1 MLQPSNDPSLHSSWA
16 SRILITA
23 FLFMTGMSP
32 AMAQDLVITGVV
44 DGPLTGGIPKAA
56 EIYVINNIADL
67 SVCGV
72 GSANNG
78 GGTDGQEFT
87 FPADAAVAGSF
98 IYVASESTAF
108 TTFFGFA
115 PNYTT
120 GAMGI
125 NGDDAVELFCNSS
138 VIDVFGD
145 IGTDGSGTAWDHL
158 DGWAYRVDSTGPDG
172 TTFTLANWAFSG
184 INALDGETS
193 NGAAAIPFPIGTY
206 IGGDISESAPIVAST
221 VPANNAIGVA
231 LDSDIVINFNEDVS
245 VTASWFTISCVPSGV
260 NTATYSGGPASYTLT
275 PGSDFG
281 FNDTCTVKVV
291 ATEVTDIDSDDPPDQ
306 MAADLEFSFTTID
319 EPVLS
324 DLIINELD
332 TDQDGSDTVEFIELF
347 DGGAGNTDL
356 TGFALVAYNGS
367 DDQSYNLG
375 GFDSGIDLDGFS
387 TNADGYFVI
396 GSAAVPNVDIVIS
409 DSTMQQGADAVALYL
424 ADGADFPNDTAIT
437 LTNLV
442 DALVYDTD
450 DGDDAGLLVLL
461 NTGQPQVNERDGGDG
476 LAHSNQ
482 RCVNG
487 TGGARNTDTYIQ
499 ALPTAGAV
507 NDCPVPIINE
517 VDADTVDTDILEF
530 VELYDGGVGNLPLDG
545 LTLVLYNGS
554 DDSSYNASGF
564 GDAIDLDGYSTDANG
579 YFVIGNA
586 AVANVDIVVGSN
598 SIQNGADAVALY
610 FGNGEDFPN
619 DTPLTTTDLIDA
631 LVYDTGDSDDP
642 GLLALLNAG
651 QPQQDERGAGDGT
664 AHSNQR
670 CPNGFGGKRNTEFYE
685 QGIPTPG
692 ATNNCGPQEIFTIQG
707 NGAASPFTGL
717 EIATHDNIVTALAP
731 AGFFIQTPDA
741 RDDGD
746 ADTSNGIYVYTN
758 TPPTVSV
765 GDQVDVTGT
774 VIEFYDFTEFAA
786 GAVVSVDVAGQP
798 LPTAIVLDTL
808 TPSPDP
814 TAPSCTAGGL
824 ECFEGMLVTMSGVTN
839 AASEIPGNDAAIV
852 AGAVRALR
860 EKGIAYP
867 GLVDLPVWD
876 GNPEV
881 FELNPNGLE
890 LADQEF
896 FAGTTFNAEGVIA
909 YAFESYEIWP
919 SVLEIT
925 STPALPIAVRAA
937 EAGEVTVGS
946 LNLFRL
952 FDDVDDPADGNRDDT
967 VVDSTE
973 YAVRRAKFVRY
984 IVDVLG
990 TPDILGVQEAEGVNV
1005 LTDLAADI
1013 LADSGVSYSVQL
1025 LEGNDIGSIDVGFL
1039 VRDTITVDLVTQL
1052 GKDEILAYDGSLLND
1067 RPPLLL
1073 EGRYTGNGAD
1083 FPLAVIVVHGR
1094 SLGGIEGNE
1103 AERVRQKRLEQAQSV
1118 AQKAQDFQVANP
1130 TVPLILVG
1138 DFNAYEFTDGYV
1150 DVVGQITGNVVPTD
1164 NQLSDTSPTN
1174 PVLTN
1179 QVLTLPETE
1188 RYSFN
1193 FDGNSQVLD
1202 HALSSD
1208 ATQPWVR
1215 GFEYGRGNSDVPD
1228 MLIEDDSNALRS
1240 SDHDGFV
1247 LFLMTDYDADTMADD
1262 VDNCPLVS
1270 NPGQEDIDTDGL
1282 GDACDAC
1289 NNDTEAEYTITD
1301 RGNLFVKGTVE
1312 HCGGVFELSLDIGSE
1327 NMMLTVEGEPGDTI
1341 WYWMLELI
1349 DPTTPGVGTITANGE
1364 FNTSMSESLELVGN
1378 ALPVPVL
1385 GGPALWLLLL
1395 LMAAV
1400 GFGRLRHYRPTR
1412 V

>member
-1 MLQPSNDPSLHSSWA
+1 
-16 SRILITA
+16 
-23 FLFMTGMSP
+23 MTGMSS

-44 DGPLTGGIPKAA
+44 DGPLSGGIPKAA

-67 SVCGV
+67 SVCGI

-115 PNYTT
+115 PDYTAS
-120 GAMGI
+120 AMGI

-145 IGTDGSGTAWDHL
+145 IDTDGTGTAWEHL

-172 TTFTLANWAFSG
+172 TTFTLSNWTFSG

-193 NGAAAIPFPIGTY
+193 NDTATVPFPIGEYT
-206 IGGDISESAPIVAST
+206 GGSISESAPIVAST

-291 ATEVTDIDSDDPPDQ
+291 ATEVTDSDSDDPPDQ
-306 MAADLEFSFTTID
+306 MAADLEFNFTTIS
-319 EPVLS
+319 EPVKS

-332 TDQDGSDTVEFIELF
+332 TDQAGSDTVEFIELF

-367 DDQSYNLG
+367 DNKSYNLG
-375 GFDSGIDLDGFS
+375 GFSSGIDLDGFS

-396 GSAAVPNVDIVIS
+396 GNAAVPNVDIVIS
-409 DSTMQQGADAVALYL
+409 NGSLQQGADAVALYL

-450 DGDDAGLLVLL
+450 DGDDAALLVLL
-461 NTGQPQVNERDGGDG
+461 NAGQPQVNERDGDDG
-476 LAHSNQ
+476 TAHSNQ

-507 NDCPVPIINE
+507 NNCPVPIINE
-517 VDADTVDTDILEF
+517 VDADTSGTDILEF
-530 VELYDGGVGNLPLDG
+530 VELYDGGIGNLPLDG

-554 DDSSYNASGF
+554 DDKSYNASGF
-564 GDAIDLDGYSTDANG
+564 SNAIDLDGYSTDANG

-586 AVANVDIVVGSN
+586 AVANVDIVIGSN
-598 SIQNGADAVALY
+598 SIQNGADAVALV
-610 FGNGEDFPN
+610 FGNGVDFPN

-631 LVYDTGDSDDP
+631 LVYDTGDSDDA
-642 GLLALLNAG
+642 GLLPLLNAG
-651 QPQQDERGAGDGT
+651 QPQQDERGAGDSA

-692 ATNNCGPQEIFTIQG
+692 ATNSCGPQEIFTIQG

-731 AGFFIQTPDA
+731 DGFFIQTPDD

-774 VIEFYDFTEFAA
+774 VIEFFDFTEFAE

-798 LPTAIVLDTL
+798 LPVAVVLDTL

-814 TAPSCTAGGL
+814 AAPSCAAGAL
-824 ECFEGMLVTMSGVTN
+824 ECFEGMLVTMSGITTAPSQEFGSDPIAEPNV
-839 AASEIPGNDAAIV
+839 V
-852 AGAVRALR
+852 AGPVRTFR
-860 EKGIAYP
+860 EPGIAYEGLP
-867 GLVDLPVWD
+867 GLPVWD

-881 FELNPNGLE
+881 FELDPDALGL
-890 LADQEF
+890 ANQAIS
-896 FAGTTFNAEGVIA
+896 AGTTFDAEGVIG
-909 YAFESYEIWP
+909 FEFGDYELWP
-919 SVLEIT
+919 SVLTTT
-925 STPALPIAVRAA
+925 SVPALPSAVRAV
-937 EAGEVTVGS
+937 EPGEVTIGS

-952 FDDVDDPADGNRDDT
+952 FDDVDDPADGNRDDQ
-967 VVDSTE
+967 VIDSIE
-973 YAVRRAKFVRY
+973 YATRSAKLVRY

-990 TPDILGVQEAEGVNV
+990 TPDILGVQEAEGTNV

-1013 LADSGVSYSVQL
+1013 LADSGVNYSVHL
-1025 LEGNDIGSIDVGFL
+1025 IEGNDIGTIDVGFL
-1039 VRDTITVDLVTQL
+1039 VRDSITVDQVTQL
-1052 GKDEILAYDGSLLND
+1052 GKDEILAYDNSLLND

-1103 AERVRQKRLEQAQSV
+1103 AERVRQKRLEQAQFV

-1138 DFNAYEFTDGYV
+1138 DFNAYEFSDGYV
-1150 DVVGQITGNVVPTD
+1150 DVVGQIMGTVVPAD
-1164 NQLSDTSPTN
+1164 NLLSDTSPTN
-1174 PVLTN
+1174 PALTN
-1179 QVLTLPETE
+1179 QVLTLPETD
-1188 RYSFN
+1188 RYSFIFN
-1193 FDGNSQVLD
+1193 GTAQVLD
-1202 HALSSD
+1202 HALTTD

-1215 GFEYGRGNSDVPD
+1215 GFAYGRGNADAPEVF
-1228 MLIEDDSNALRS
+1228 IEDSGNALRS

-1247 LFLMTDYDADTMADD
+1247 LFLMTDYDTDVVADD
-1262 VDNCPLVS
+1262 IDNCPMIQ
-1270 NPGQEDIDTDGL
+1270 NPGQEDIDGDGL

-1289 NNDTEAEYTITD
+1289 NNATEAVITITEIH
-1301 RGNLFVKGTVE
+1301 NLFMKGTIE
-1312 HCGGVFELSLDIGSE
+1312 HCGGIYELNLDPGSE
-1327 NMMLTVEGEPGDTI
+1327 NMVLSVEGEPGDTI
-1341 WYWMLELI
+1341 WYWTLELI
-1349 DPTTPGVGTITANGE
+1349 DQFEPGVGTVSTDGE
-1364 FNTSMSESLELVGN
+1364 FDATKIEGLELVGN
-1378 ALPVPVL
+1378 AVPIPML
-1385 GGPALWLLLL
+1385 STAAQWLLLL
-1395 LMAAV
+1395 MLTIV
-1400 GFGRLRHYRPTR
+1400 GIRTLYYRRLSE